1 VDDPLP
7 AALAGHGF
15 TWTCTAT
22 AGSSCT
28 ASGSGGITDTVTVLS
43 GGVLV
48 YTVRGTVPSST
59 TSTLL
64 NTATVTPPA
73 GVVDPGCDPDCTAST
88 VNPPAPAVALSVVK
102 TSTPTPYVAGGRES
116 FTIVVSNAGPS
127 DADGVNVLDP
137 LNAQLTGETWTCA
150 GASGG
155 ACTAA
160 GTGAIDDAAGIPA
173 GGQVTYRLTA
183 TVKPTAAGD
192 LSNVVQVTPPTG
204 ELDPGCDP
212 NCLGTSVEPEKAR
225 VDVTVTKT
233 SAPSP
238 YIAGH
243 RLTYTVTVANGGPD
257 DAVGVRVSDPLPAAL
272 AAGAFTWTCDAS
284 RGSVCT
290 PAGTGSIADVDT
302 ITAGGRVTYT
312 LTGTVP
318 PGADDTITNTVT
330 VTPPPSD
337 VDSGC
342 TPSCSAT
349 NRNTPAPKPKPKPT
363 PPPPVPVT
371 G

>member
-1 VDDPLP
+1 M
-7 AALAGHGF
+7 
-15 TWTCTAT
+15 
-22 AGSSCT
+22 
-28 ASGSGGITDTVTVLS
+28 
-43 GGVLV
+43 
-48 YTVRGTVPSST
+48 
-59 TSTLL
+59 
-64 NTATVTPPA
+64 
-73 GVVDPGCDPDCTAST
+73 
-88 VNPPAPAVALSVVK
+88 
-102 TSTPTPYVAGGRES
+102 
-116 FTIVVSNAGPS
+116 
-127 DADGVNVLDP
+127 LDP
-137 LNAQLTGETWTCA
+137 LNAQLSGETWTCA

-155 ACTAA
+155 TCTAA
-160 GTGAIDDAAGIPA
+160 GTGAIDDTAGIPA

-225 VDVTVTKT
+225 VDLTVTKT

-290 PAGTGSIADVDT
+290 PAGTGTHRRRRHDHRWRARHLHHHRHCPARRRRHHHQHRHRYPAT
-302 ITAGGRVTYT
+302 LGR
-312 LTGTVP
+312 
-318 PGADDTITNTVT
+318 
-330 VTPPPSD
+330 
-337 VDSGC
+337 
-342 TPSCSAT
+342 
-349 NRNTPAPKPKPKPT
+349 R
-363 PPPPVPVT
+363 
-371 G
+371 